1 MSEIITF
8 LLNSLKALLRHAR
21 WQIILKRQLRLSVT
35 LERFVMS
42 DKDHKKQ
49 TVWFEKI
56 ANFPVKPEDL
66 SQLIGMVYNGTITVR
81 TAKNVFEDMLKSG
94 KNANEV
100 VSEKGLFQI
109 RDKNEINMIC
119 RNILITTRKL
129 LRIIRWV
136 GESSPAI
143 FLGQIMKETEG
154 RLNLQTL
161 NKVLRK
167 RLLNE

>member
-1 MSEIITF
+1 MADYFEETVALNCDSREVCNWLINIIR
-8 LLNSLKALLRHAR
+8 S
-21 WQIILKRQLRLSVT
+21 RLSD
-35 LERFVMS
+35 LR
-42 DKDHKKQ
+42 
-49 TVWFEKI
+49 KI
-56 ANFPVKPEDL
+56 TDFPVKPEDL
-66 SQLIGMVYNGTITVR
+66 SQLIGMVDNGTITVR

-109 RDKNEINMIC
+109 CDKNGINMIVKKYLDNHTEIVEDYK
-119 RNILITTRKL
+119 RGRGKFFSYFI
-129 LRIIRWV
+129 
-136 GESSPAI
+136 
-143 FLGQIMKETEG
+143 GQIMKETEG